1 MMVTRALDLVGL
13 AEEDYGDRWPS
24 QLSGGQRQRVAL
36 ARALACTP
44 DLILLD
50 EPFGA
55 LDAITRNELRASFGT
70 MRCGLHLTAVLVTHD
85 IAEAIS
91 LGDRIAVMR
100 RGKIEQLAEP
110 GELLANPATAY
121 VGELLAQAGV
131 A

>member
-1 MMVTRALDLVGL
+1 VTRALDLVGL

-24 QLSGGQRQRVAL
+24 ELSGGQRQRVAL

-55 LDAITRNELRASFGT
+55 LDAITRNELRVSFGT
-70 MRCGLHLTAVLVTHD
+70 MRRGLRLTAVLVTHD
-85 IAEAIS
+85 ISEAIA

-100 RGKIEQLAEP
+100 RGRVEQLAGP
-110 GELLANPATAY
+110 AELLANPATAY
-121 VGELLAQAGV
+121 VAELLAQAGV
-131 A
+131 G